1 MENLVKIREVSL
13 KYDIS
18 ARALTYYEEMGLLQS
33 TRSDDYAY
41 RLYDEN
47 ACRRL
52 EQILVLRKLNI
63 KIKDIQKI
71 FKSNTSDSVLE
82 VLSQKVN
89 DIDDEV
95 ALLRELK
102 EIVLDFIQRIE
113 KADFHN
119 DDDVKRLYEKAKEV
133 ELQLVNIDYVGN
145 PSTVKRLVDVVEKLE
160 KKPDVRVVELP
171 KCRMITSGNGKKET
185 LKRFDK
191 LWSKLDKKRKDRF
204 FPRDFMWWDGRSKST
219 IWWYA
224 VEGWVTEKDTNG
236 FEFFDFE
243 GGFYAAAI
251 CRQDDFSDGMRVYEG
266 IKEWVMEH
274 ETFKL
279 DERSGHYHLWHV
291 VGVPDTDKGLGYR
304 QLEIFVPIKLI
315 MK

>member
-1 MENLVKIREVSL
+1 MDGLIKIREVSL

-18 ARALTYYEEMGLLQS
+18 ARALKYYEDMGLLQS
-33 TRSDDYAY
+33 TKSDDYAY

-63 KIKDIQKI
+63 KVKDIQRI
-71 FKSNTSDSVLE
+71 FRSNSTDIVLE

-95 ALLRELK
+95 ALLHELK
-102 EIVLDFIQRIE
+102 DIVLDFIKQIE
-113 KADFHN
+113 KFDFHN
-119 DDDVKRLYEKAKEV
+119 DNDVKLLYEKARKV
-133 ELQLVNIDYVGN
+133 EQQLVNVDYGGN

-160 KKPDVRVVELP
+160 KKPDVRIVELP
-171 KCRMITSGNGKKET
+171 KCRMITSGNGEKET

-191 LWSKLDKKRKDRF
+191 LWTKLDMKRKDRF
-204 FPRDFMWWDGRSKST
+204 FPRDFMWWDEGSKTT

-224 VEGWVTEKDTNG
+224 VEDWVTETDAG
-236 FEFFDFE
+236 EFELFDFE

-251 CRQDDFSDGMRVYEG
+251 CRQDDFSDGTRVYEG
-266 IKEWVMEH
+266 IKAWVAEH
-274 ETFKL
+274 ETFEL

-291 VGVPDTDKGLGYR
+291 VGVPATDKGLGYR
-304 QLEIFVPIKLI
+304 QLEIFVPVKLSA
-315 MK
+315 K